1 LQKGISGG
9 RVKCFLLFPNYFDTI
24 LAMVHTFTRVQQLDE
39 VTERH
44 PTFVAVGSFD
54 GVHLGHQAVLQTM
67 VAVAQDAGARTAVL
81 TFFPHP
87 KRVLQ
92 QLTEPYYLGTLAER
106 VENLAS
112 QGIDLVIT
120 HPFNAEVRKTR
131 ATTFVEQL
139 CRYLDMRQLWGG
151 NFTLGYQRE
160 GDIPFLRRLGAEKGY
175 SVEQVEAIVT
185 WKGERVSSTRIRRS
199 LREGHLEAVK
209 GCLGRLYQ
217 ISGIVIQGK
226 QMGRTIGFPTA
237 NIDFWVE
244 QLLPANGVYAAYAWL
259 GETRH
264 LAATNIGVRPTVNGQ
279 KITVEA
285 HLLDFDEDIYGRTLQ
300 LEIIER
306 IRPETKFPG
315 LDALKA
321 QIKMDVAQ
329 VRQLL
334 DSN

>member
-1 LQKGISGG
+1 MADS
-9 RVKCFLLFPNYFDTI
+9 Y
-24 LAMVHTFTRVQQLDE
+24 TRVDQLNE

-54 GVHLGHQAVLQTM
+54 GVHRGHQAVLQAM
-67 VAVAQDAGARTAVL
+67 VAAARQAGARTAVL

-112 QGIDLVIT
+112 EGIDLVIT
-120 HPFNAEVRKTR
+120 HPFNSAVRKTR
-131 ATTFVEQL
+131 AATFVEQL
-139 CRYLDMRQLWGG
+139 CHYLDMRQLWGG
-151 NFTLGYQRE
+151 NFALGYQRE
-160 GDIPFLRRLGAEKGY
+160 GDIPFLRRLGVEKGY
-175 SVEQVEAIVT
+175 TVEQVDAIVT

-199 LREGHLEAVK
+199 LLEGNLEDVN
-209 GCLGRLYQ
+209 GCLGRPYQ
-217 ISGIVIQGK
+217 VRGTVIKGK

-237 NIDFWVE
+237 NIDFWPE
-244 QLLPANGVYAAYAWL
+244 QLLPANGVYATYAWL

-264 LAATNIGVRPTVNGQ
+264 LAAANIGVRPTVNGH
-279 KITVEA
+279 KLTVEA
-285 HLLDFDEDIYGRTLQ
+285 HLLDFDEDIYGRILR
-300 LEIIER
+300 LEMVER
-306 IRPETKFPG
+306 IRPETKFSG

-321 QIKMDVAQ
+321 QIQADVNQ

-334 DSN
+334 NSN